1 MEDTIVAL
9 KIFNTLTRRLETF
22 TPGGV
27 SKERIEDYPPV
38 TIYSCGPTVYS
49 FAHIG
54 NFRTFVFNDF
64 LRRYLKFRGFTVNHA
79 MNITDVD
86 DKTIAGALKEG
97 LTLREYT
104 DKYTNIFF
112 EDCKTLNIEPV
123 EHYPRAT
130 ESIDAMIDIIAHL
143 DKKGLI
149 YEKDGSIYFSIAKF
163 HRYGRLSNVTSMDI
177 KAGAR
182 YDADEYSKEDV
193 RDFALWKAPKDNEP
207 YWDTPFGKGRPGWH
221 IECSAMVRKI
231 FGTTIDIHTGGVDLI
246 FPHHENEIAQSE
258 AAYDEPFVRYWIH
271 VEHLLVEGSKM
282 SKSLG
287 NFFTLRDLL
296 DKGYSPRAI
305 RYLLLTAHYRKQL
318 NFTFDGLNQAAQAL
332 LRIDNLL
339 ARLNDIKHEAT
350 PNQQV
355 IDRCNAFLT
364 SFTETVDDDLNIAG
378 GIGIFFDF
386 IHDINTM
393 IDANTISTSDTAYI
407 VDILKKIDMVFGFIF
422 FPEISAINKEEIESL
437 IEERNKARK
446 EKNFAKADS
455 IRKELLEKGIIIQD
469 TKEGTRWIV
478 KS

>member
-1 MEDTIVAL
+1 MAL
-9 KIFNTLTRRLETF
+9 TIFNTLTRRLEPF
-22 TPGGV
+22 IPGGV
-27 SKERIEDYPPV
+27 PKEKIEDYPPV

-49 FAHIG
+49 YAHIG

-86 DKTIAGALKEG
+86 DKTIAGALKDAI
-97 LTLREYT
+97 TLREYT

-112 EDCKTLNIEPV
+112 EDLKTLNIEPV

-163 HRYGRLSNVTSMDI
+163 HRYGRLSNVINMDI

-182 YDADEYSKEDV
+182 YDADEYTKEDI

-221 IECSAMVRKI
+221 IECSAMVRTI

-258 AAYDEPFVRYWIH
+258 AAYDEPFVRYWVH

-287 NFFTLRDLL
+287 NFYTLRDLL
-296 DKGYSPRAI
+296 LKGYSPRAI

-332 LRIDNLL
+332 LRIDNLV
-339 ARLNDIKHEAT
+339 ARLNDIKQDAS
-350 PNQQV
+350 PNQKV
-355 IDRCNAFLT
+355 IDQCNAFLT

-393 IDANTISTSDTAYI
+393 IDSNSISKTDAEYVIS
-407 VDILKKIDMVFGFIF
+407 VLKKVDTVFGFIF
-422 FPEISAINKEEIESL
+422 FPEAVNLNKEEIEAL

-446 EKNFAKADS
+446 EKNFAKADA
-455 IRKELLEKGIIIQD
+455 IRDELLQKGIILQD
-469 TKEGTRWIV
+469 TKEGTRWIL

>member
-1 MEDTIVAL
+1 VAL
-9 KIFNTLTRRLETF
+9 KIFNTLTRRLEPF
-22 TPGGV
+22 IPGGV
-27 SKERIEDYPPV
+27 PKENIEDYPPV

-49 FAHIG
+49 YAHIG

-64 LRRYLKFRGFTVNHA
+64 LRRYLKFRGFKVNHA

-86 DKTIAGALKEG
+86 DKTIAGALNDG
-97 LTLREYT
+97 ITLREYT

-112 EDCKTLNIEPV
+112 EDLRTLNIEPV

-193 RDFALWKAPKDNEP
+193 RDFALWKAPKENEP

-287 NFFTLRDLL
+287 NFYTLRDLL

-339 ARLNDIKHEAT
+339 ARLNDIKHDAL
-350 PNQQV
+350 PNQKV
-355 IDRCNAFLT
+355 TNRCNAFIT
-364 SFTETVDDDLNIAG
+364 AFTETVDDDLNIAG
-378 GIGIFFDF
+378 GTGIFFDF

-393 IDANTISTSDTAYI
+393 IDSNSLSKSDAMY
-407 VDILKKIDMVFGFIF
+407 VMDVLKKIDTVFGFIF
-422 FPEISAINKEEIESL
+422 FPEVLHLNKEEIEAL

-446 EKNFAKADS
+446 EKNFAKADA
-455 IRKELLEKGIIIQD
+455 IRDELLQKGIILQD
-469 TKEGTRWIV
+469 TKEGTRWIR

>member
-1 MEDTIVAL
+1 MAL
-9 KIFNTLTRRLETF
+9 KIFNTLTRRLEPF
-22 TPGGV
+22 IPGGV
-27 SKERIEDYPPV
+27 PKENIEDYPPV

-49 FAHIG
+49 YAHIG

-64 LRRYLKFRGFTVNHA
+64 LRRYLKFRGFKVNHA

-86 DKTIAGALKEG
+86 DKTIAGALNDG
-97 LTLREYT
+97 ITLREYT

-112 EDCKTLNIEPV
+112 EDLRTLNIEPV

-193 RDFALWKAPKDNEP
+193 RDFALWKAPKENEP

-287 NFFTLRDLL
+287 NFYTLRDLL

-339 ARLNDIKHEAT
+339 ARLNDIKHDAL
-350 PNQQV
+350 PNQKV
-355 IDRCNAFLT
+355 TNRCNAFIT
-364 SFTETVDDDLNIAG
+364 AFTETVDDDLNIAG
-378 GIGIFFDF
+378 GTGIFFDF

-393 IDANTISTSDTAYI
+393 IDSNSLSKSDAMY
-407 VDILKKIDMVFGFIF
+407 VMDVLKKIDTVFGFIF
-422 FPEISAINKEEIESL
+422 FPEVLHLNKEEIEAL

-446 EKNFAKADS
+446 EKNFAKADA
-455 IRKELLEKGIIIQD
+455 IRDELLQKGIILQD
-469 TKEGTRWIV
+469 TKEGTRWIL

>member
-1 MEDTIVAL
+1 MAL
-9 KIFNTLTRRLETF
+9 KIFNTLTRRLEPF
-22 TPGGV
+22 IPGGV
-27 SKERIEDYPPV
+27 PKEKIEDYPPV

-49 FAHIG
+49 YAHIG

-64 LRRYLKFRGFTVNHA
+64 LRRYLKFRGFKVNHA

-86 DKTIAGALKEG
+86 DKTIAGAQKEG
-97 LTLREYT
+97 VTLREYT

-112 EDCKTLNIEPV
+112 EDLKTLNIEPV

-258 AAYDEPFVRYWIH
+258 AAYNEPFVRYWIH

-287 NFFTLRDLL
+287 NFYTLRDLL

-332 LRIDNLL
+332 LRIDNLI
-339 ARLNDIKHEAT
+339 ARLNDIKHEAL
-350 PNQQV
+350 PNEKV
-355 IDRCNAFLT
+355 IDICNAFLT
-364 SFTETVDDDLNIAG
+364 PFTQTVDDDLNIAG

-393 IDANTISTSDTAYI
+393 IDSNSISKTDAAY
-407 VDILKKIDMVFGFIF
+407 VLDILKKIDAVFGFIF
-422 FPEISAINKEEIESL
+422 FPEVVNINKQEIEAL

-446 EKNFAKADS
+446 EKNFAKADA
-455 IRKELLEKGIIIQD
+455 IRDELLQKGIILQD
-469 TKEGTRWIV
+469 TKEGTRWIL